1 MGNLVKE
8 QHSKIGMAD

>member
-1 MGNLVKE
+1 MGNLVKD